1 MIRTV
6 SASSVYDTTNTCPYA
21 ETPMI
26 KNRRSDV
33 E

>member
-6 SASSVYDTTNTCPYA
+6 SVCSVYDTTNTWPYA
-21 ETPMI
+21 ETPTI